1 MFHHSREF
9 TAIDQEDRGPR
20 AMRRHPEAELREIDR
35 IVRLAASGD
44 PSAWSSLVE
53 RFAAVIRAVARA
65 HRLSGHEIEDVMQ
78 STWLQ
83 LVQHIDRIREP
94 CAIEAWLRTTA
105 KRQSLQARRS
115 SDAARQAPEPEE
127 GHVEAAPEP
136 WERLAAQERNAAL
149 AQALAALPRRQR
161 ALLLML
167 TQEPPPSY
175 ADVSLTLGMPIG
187 SIGPVRARILDRLR
201 LDPRVSGLATT
212 DL

>member
-1 MFHHSREF
+1 MFHHSRTF
-9 TAIDQEDRGPR
+9 TAVDQDDRPPR
-20 AMRRHPEAELREIDR
+20 AMRRHPDAELREIDR
-35 IVRLAASGD
+35 IVRLAAAGD
-44 PSAWSSLVE
+44 QSAWSSLVE

-65 HRLSGHEIEDVMQ
+65 HRLSGHEIEDVTQ

-115 SDAARQAPEPEE
+115 SDMARQAAESDE
-127 GHVEAAPEP
+127 GHAEAAAEP
-136 WERLAAQERNAAL
+136 WERLAAEERRTAL
-149 AQALAALPRRQR
+149 VQALAALPRRQR

-187 SIGPVRARILDRLR
+187 SIGPVRARTIDRLR
-201 LDPRVSGLATT
+201 LDPRLSALATT
-212 DL
+212 EF